1 MSENFYQSFRIYTS
15 PNLSSF
21 SFAILD
27 KSNRKLESII
37 FMIDLLSLFLIN
49 NKLPLLLYYYFGFS
63 LYRNIKI
70 NSL

>member
-27 KSNRKLESII
+27 KCNPKLGSII
-37 FMIDLLSLFLIN
+37 LIIDLLSLFSIN
-49 NKLPLLLYYYFGFS
+49 NKLPLLLLLLLFLWF
-63 LYRNIKI
+63 LHIEI
-70 NSL
+70 